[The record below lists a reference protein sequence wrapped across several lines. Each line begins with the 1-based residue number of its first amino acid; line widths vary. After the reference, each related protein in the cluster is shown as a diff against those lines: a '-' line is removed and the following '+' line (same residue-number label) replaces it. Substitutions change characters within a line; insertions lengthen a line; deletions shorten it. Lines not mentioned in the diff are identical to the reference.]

1 MLPNDI
7 FEAAVLRDS
16 SSAKIRRRIELAVK
30 QALPSA
36 VSLLPKPS
44 APKLQIA
51 GVANWKLRID

>member
-7 FEAAVLRDS
+7 FECAARISS
-16 SSAKIRRRIELAVK
+16 SSAKIRRQIEITVK
-30 QALPSA
+30 QAIPCA

-51 GVANWKLRID
+51 GVANWKL